1 MTVTLAATYH
11 DPEGRMVRQIQ
22 RTLPVLRQ
30 VFGGLAIRASHGA
43 YQPSLDLFTSAGAL
57 IAQGPAQQAVERFQL
72 GQARR
77 DAIALALELSHPFIL
92 HCDCDRMLHWAE
104 RYPDEL
110 ASAARR
116 VTELDFTVIGRT
128 PRAFSSHPRIQR
140 ETEIV
145 VNHVFATVSG
155 HAWDVTAATRGLSR
169 QAAEAI
175 LVGCADVEVSTD
187 VSWTLFLQQR
197 GHFKLGYIETDG
209 MEFETGDR
217 YADHIALA
225 GGYEQWIDQLDADP
239 RNWAHR
245 LDMAR
250 VEVEGMLPYWNGA
263 KPG

>member
-22 RTLPVLRQ
+22 SALPLLMR
-30 VFGGLAIRASHGA
+30 VFGGLAIRASHAA
-43 YQPSLDLFTSAGAL
+43 YGPSLELFAAAGAR
-57 IAQGPAQQAVERFQL
+57 IAHGAANQAVERFKL

-77 DAIALALELSHPFIL
+77 DAIALALELDHPFIL

-110 ASAARR
+110 AQAAQH
-116 VTELDFTVIGRT
+116 VTEFDFTVIGRT
-128 PRAFSSHPRIQR
+128 PRAFDSHPRIQR
-140 ETEIV
+140 ETEII
-145 VNHVFATVSG
+145 VNKVFATVSG

-169 QAAEAI
+169 RAAEAI
-175 LVGCADVEVSTD
+175 LAGCPDVEVSTD
-187 VSWTLFLQQR
+187 VSWTLFLQQHD
-197 GHFKLGYIETDG
+197 HFKLGYIETDG

-225 GGYEQWIDQLDADP
+225 GGYDQWMNQLDADP

-245 LDMAR
+245 LEMAR
-250 VEVEGMLPYWNGA
+250 VEIEGALPYWNKA
-263 KPG
+263 S